1 MRTLFVTPECAPLT
15 KTGGLG
21 DVSAALPAALRAIG
35 VDARQ
40 LLPGYDEVLSGR
52 KDLAELAKLSVLGF
66 DVRVLGAEELFVID
80 CPTLYRREGGPYQD
94 AAGKDWGDNALRF
107 AVLSKVAAVLAGT
120 ASPLAW
126 RPECVHCNDWPAAL
140 APAYLAFDGDA
151 SAASVVTIHNLA
163 FQGNFD
169 AALLGRL
176 GLPQESFTLEGLEF
190 HGRLSFLKAGL
201 AYADAIT
208 TVSPTY
214 AREIQTEEFGCGLD
228 GLLRRRRQSLAGI
241 LNGIDTVLW
250 DPSADPLITAP
261 YDADGLERKALNKQA
276 LQFRLRLK
284 VDPQIPLLGVVSR
297 LTHQKGSDLLADVLD
312 ELVRLPAQIALLG
325 KGEARMEEAL
335 RAAADRY
342 PGTVSV
348 TTGFDEGLA
357 HAIEAGADVFLMPSR
372 YEPCG
377 LNQMYSQRY
386 GTPPVAHATGGLAD
400 TIADGETGFLFPRM
414 DAGTFLQAVRRAVEL
429 RREPGRWREMQR
441 RGMERDFS
449 WCAAARQYAALY
461 SRLAIPAPA

>member
-1 MRTLFVTPECAPLT
+1 L
-15 KTGGLG
+15 
-21 DVSAALPAALRAIG
+21 
-35 VDARQ
+35 AR
-40 LLPGYDEVLSGR
+40 LH
-52 KDLAELAKLSVLGF
+52 VLGF
-66 DVRVLGAEELFVID
+66 DVRLLGAQDLFVID

-94 AAGKDWGDNALRF
+94 AAGNDWGDNALRF

-126 RPECVHCNDWPAAL
+126 RPDCVHCNDWPAAL
-140 APAYLAFDGDA
+140 APAYLAFDGTA

-176 GLPQESFTLEGLEF
+176 GLPPQSFTSEGLEF

-208 TVSPTY
+208 AVSPTY

-228 GLLRRRRQSLAGI
+228 GLLRQRRQSLGGI
-241 LNGIDTVLW
+241 LNGIDTALW
-250 DPSADPLITAP
+250 DPSADPLITAS
-261 YDADGLERKALNKQA
+261 YDADCLERKALDKQA

-297 LTHQKGSDLLADVLD
+297 LTHQKGSDLIADVLD
-312 ELVRLPAQIALLG
+312 ELVRLPAQIAVLG

-335 RAAADRY
+335 RAAAERY

-348 TTGFDEGLA
+348 TTGFNESLA
-357 HAIEAGADVFLMPSR
+357 HAIEAGADLFLMPSR

-400 TIADGETGFLFPRM
+400 TITDGETGFLFPRM
-414 DAGTFLQAVRRAVEL
+414 DAGTFLKAVRRAVEL

-441 RGMERDFS
+441 RGMQRDFS
-449 WCAAARQYAALY
+449 WPAAARQYAALY